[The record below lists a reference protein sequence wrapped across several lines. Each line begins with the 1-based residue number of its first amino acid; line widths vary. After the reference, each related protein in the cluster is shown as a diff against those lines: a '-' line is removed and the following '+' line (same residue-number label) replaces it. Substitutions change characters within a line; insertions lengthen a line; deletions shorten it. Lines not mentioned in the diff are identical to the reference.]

1 MYLDENILQSRTT
14 LKLVDFIEELWE
26 FIEEEDEVINPGKH
40 YELKRQYFII
50 KDKATRARAKR
61 SFK

>member
-50 KDKATRARAKR
+50 KDKSTKARAKR

>member
-26 FIEEEDEVINPGKH
+26 FIEDNDEDEVGRH
-40 YELKRQYFII
+40 YELKRQYSII
-50 KDKATRARAKR
+50 KDKATKARAKR

>member
-26 FIEEEDEVINPGKH
+26 FIEDNDEDEVGRH
-40 YELKRQYFII
+40 YELKRQYSII
-50 KDKATRARAKR
+50 KGKATRARAKR

>member
-26 FIEEEDEVINPGKH
+26 FIEDNDEDEVGRR
-40 YELKRQYFII
+40 YELKRQYSII
-50 KDKATRARAKR
+50 KDKATKARAKR